1 MNSGGWE
8 WGVGSGEW
16 LTIPTV
22 DVTAPERGP
31 SLVTVHYPLHFAL
44 GTSHLV
50 LQVSNYVV
58 GFGATNFGTTV
69 FLIGPYA
76 CPKPI

>member
-1 MNSGGWE
+1 M
-8 WGVGSGEW
+8 
-16 LTIPTV
+16 
-22 DVTAPERGP
+22 DVAAPERGP
-31 SLVTVHYPLHFAL
+31 SLVTVTTHS
-44 GTSHLV
+44 TSHLA
-50 LQVSNYVV
+50 LQVPNYVV